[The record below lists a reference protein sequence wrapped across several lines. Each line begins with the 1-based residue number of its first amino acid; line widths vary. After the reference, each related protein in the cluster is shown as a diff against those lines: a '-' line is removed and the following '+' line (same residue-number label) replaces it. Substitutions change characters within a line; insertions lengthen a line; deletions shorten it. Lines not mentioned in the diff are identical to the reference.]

1 MTTLTFYTLAD
12 FVGEL
17 KRRDFGAVRCESLMQ
32 DAGSQMP
39 MRTHKIVLT
48 AHDAEQAE
56 VLACTIVTGKSMM
69 PRAEPWHGENLV
81 TAKALVV
88 AHLEANGLTVLPGV
102 YHHEPGGRASCG
114 LWQFDRESKRLVATQ
129 SKEASD

>member
-1 MTTLTFYTLAD
+1 MITLTFFTLSD
-12 FVGEL
+12 FVAEL

-32 DAGSQMP
+32 DVGSEMP

-48 AHDAEQAE
+48 AHDADRAE

-69 PRAEPWHGENLV
+69 PRAEPWHGENLA

-102 YHHEPGGRASCG
+102 YHHEPGGRASCH
-114 LWQFDRESKRLVATQ
+114 LWRFEDKRLAANQ
-129 SKEASD
+129 DQ

>member
-1 MTTLTFYTLAD
+1 MITLTFYTLAD
-12 FVGEL
+12 FVAEL

-48 AHDAEQAE
+48 AHDADRAE
-56 VLACTIVTGKSMM
+56 VLACTIVIGKSLM
-69 PRAEPWHGENLV
+69 PRAEPWHGENQE
-81 TAKALVV
+81 TAKSLIT

-102 YHHEPGGRASCG
+102 YHHEPGGRASCH
-114 LWQFDRESKRLVATQ
+114 LWRFEDKRLVPNQ
-129 SKEASD
+129 